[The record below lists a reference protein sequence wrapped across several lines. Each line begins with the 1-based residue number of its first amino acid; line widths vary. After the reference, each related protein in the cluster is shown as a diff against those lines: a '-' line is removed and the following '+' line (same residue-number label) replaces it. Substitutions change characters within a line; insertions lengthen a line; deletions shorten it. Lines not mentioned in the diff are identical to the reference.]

1 MAPAKPIPVIG
12 SESPPVDLC
21 VVVAEAAAATA
32 AAAGV
37 GPAGTGAVLSR
48 CNSCVPDALAAGS
61 TVGAAT
67 AGVMTAGIVTTG
79 ATTGVAGLVNYCPS
93 RPLTWPG
100 SAMTVLT
107 IGSTSGLCC
116 GTAASSV
123 LRTVLT
129 TPDTGARAGANV
141 VVSDPSGR
149 SGRAPARNADRMP
162 ETTA

>member
-1 MAPAKPIPVIG
+1 M
-12 SESPPVDLC
+12 
-21 VVVAEAAAATA
+21 
-32 AAAGV
+32 
-37 GPAGTGAVLSR
+37 
-48 CNSCVPDALAAGS
+48 PDALAAGS
-61 TVGAAT
+61 TVGAATAGVMT

-107 IGSTSGLCC
+107 IGSTSGLSC

-162 ETTA
+162 ETTG